1 MAGKKNKIELQDFLN
16 RITNQITNN
25 FEVDEI
31 ILFGSYA
38 KGTETDNSDID
49 IAVIAPNLNMD
60 SPLFENS
67 LTVLDKAK
75 LFEPYLQLMAF
86 PSKKF
91 YEEEYVDPG
100 FIRTI
105 KQTGK
110 QLYSKAGGSSVT

>member
-16 RITNQITNN
+16 KITSQITST
-25 FEVDEI
+25 FDVDEI

-38 KGTETDNSDID
+38 KGTETDDSDID
-49 IAVIAPNLNMD
+49 IAVISPNLDMN
-60 SPLFENS
+60 SPLFQNS
-67 LTVLDKAK
+67 LTVLNKAE

-91 YEEEYVDPG
+91 YEEEYIDPG

-105 KQTGK
+105 KKTGK
-110 QLYSKAGGSSVT
+110 QLYSKASGFSVT